1 MSDTPGRTPDQ
12 RSKGS
17 RLHLVVLGPALII
30 LSPVIGLLPG
40 PGGVV
45 VFAVGLGFTLRHIR
59 VAKRTYVRVKRRWP
73 YIGRLSDMS
82 LRRPSHIR
90 RERKK
95 NQSGNSER
103 LPE

>member
-1 MSDTPGRTPDQ
+1 MTDTLEPTQAQQNKGR
-12 RSKGS
+12 
-17 RLHLVVLGPALII
+17 RLHLVVLGPTLIV

-40 PGGVV
+40 PGGIV

-73 YIGRLSDMS
+73 YIGRLSDMG

-90 RERKK
+90 RQRKATEAQ
-95 NQSGNSER
+95 NNDPPR
-103 LPE
+103 L